1 MVHVRNTDKQ
11 RITDFFI
18 LKTTVLIFAKDG
30 MGGWEADGFAFA
42 RLWWNSRSGLSRE
55 KMCK

>member
-42 RLWWNSRSGLSRE
+42 RL
-55 KMCK
+55 